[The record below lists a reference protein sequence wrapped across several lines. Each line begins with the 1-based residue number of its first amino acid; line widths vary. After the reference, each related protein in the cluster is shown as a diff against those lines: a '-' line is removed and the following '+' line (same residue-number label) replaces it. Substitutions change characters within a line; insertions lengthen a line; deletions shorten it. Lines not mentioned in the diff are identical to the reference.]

1 MAKKS
6 TIVDP
11 ADGAIIYP
19 QTLVDC
25 VQDESGTLLENL
37 VLMKDNTTEFTPTAD
52 YQPATKGYVDGKVST
67 EISNQVTPL
76 STTIDNKQAK
86 ITASGLLKGNGS
98 GGVSAATA
106 GTDYAPGG
114 FGLGTACVDISGT
127 DILSVYHP
135 NGFYMGNNMT
145 NVPRTTD
152 NWFYFLIL
160 NYTNDNYRKIIA
172 LGMSNN
178 SYANNIYSNTKAGG
192 TWTGWVQ
199 IYPAVYS
206 S

>member
-11 ADGAIIYP
+11 ADGTVVYP
-19 QTLVDC
+19 QTLVGC
-25 VQDESGTLLENL
+25 VQDKSGALLENL
-37 VLMKDNTTEFTPTAD
+37 VLMKDNTTEFIPTAN
-52 YQPATKGYVDGKVST
+52 YQPATKGYVDSKVST
-67 EISNQVTPL
+67 EISNVN
-76 STTIDNKQAK
+76 TTLNNKQAK

-98 GGVSAATA
+98 GGVSGATA

-114 FGLGTACVDISGT
+114 FGLGTACTDISGT

-135 NGFYMGNNMT
+135 NGFYMGHNMT
-145 NVPRTTD
+145 NVPRATD
-152 NWFYFLIL
+152 NWFFFLIL
-160 NYTNDNYRKIIA
+160 NYTNDSYRKIIA

>member
-11 ADGAIIYP
+11 ADGTIIYP

-86 ITASGLLKGNGS
+86 ITANGLLKGNGN

-114 FGLGTACVDISGT
+114 FGFGTDCIEITGT

-135 NGFYMGNNMT
+135 NGFYMGYQMT
-145 NVPRTTD
+145 NAPYNSS
-152 NWFYFLIL
+152 NWFYFLIM
-160 NYTNDNYRKIIA
+160 NHSANYRKIIA
-172 LGMSNN
+172 SDVFSNIICSNTSNN
-178 SYANNIYSNTKAGG
+178 G

>member
-52 YQPATKGYVDGKVST
+52 YQPATKGYVDSKVST

-86 ITASGLLKGNGS
+86 ITASGLLKGNGNGGIS
-98 GGVSAATA
+98 GATA

-114 FGLGTACVDISGT
+114 FGLGTACINISST

-135 NGFYMGNNMT
+135 NGMYMGQKMT
-145 NVPRTTD
+145 NSPDGSTS
-152 NWFYFLIL
+152 WFYFLIM
-160 NYTNDNYRKIIA
+160 NYSNEDYRKIIA
-172 LGMSNN
+172 LRLTGDS
-178 SYANNIYSNTKAGG
+178 NNIYSNTKCAG